1 MPHKMNKMPQL
12 SKFGKFC
19 WECGQ
24 QATVVLLVL
33 GITSSWIWIPV
44 VYGTVMS
51 VGENTKAIAEL
62 VEIVGGMGQLFGNAE
77 ILGGGERMTAS
88 INVHSDAGRWSKSG
102 RRLTVTNTGDRREMS
117 VNVTV
122 EGKFEGEPHLF
133 LNLSRAAGE
142 AIGAKPGDEIQVAI
156 ELFEENPADD

>member
-1 MPHKMNKMPQL
+1 MPTL

-19 WECGQ
+19 WDCGQ

-33 GITSSWIWIPV
+33 GITSSWYWIPA
-44 VYGTVMS
+44 VYGTAKS
-51 VGENTKAIAEL
+51 IGENTRAIAEL
-62 VEIVGGMGQLFGNAE
+62 VEVVGGMGQLFGNAK
-77 ILGGGERMTAS
+77 ILEGGTEMTAS
-88 INVHSDAGRWSKSG
+88 VNVHSDAVRWYQPG
-102 RRLTVTNTGDRREMS
+102 RRLTVTNTGDPREMS

-142 AIGAKPGDEIQVAI
+142 AVGASPGEEIQVAI
-156 ELFEENPADD
+156 EPIKK